1 MTLRG
6 QSNSIGKMTDSDKS
20 NTEVMAEEI
29 SEPTAENGSGTKMTA
44 EEITL
49 AVEALVFSSPQPLP
63 SQKITAALNKVG
75 LTAIKNAIA
84 TLNESYQADG
94 RSFRI
99 RQVGGGYQY
108 YVLPEY
114 TEYVKRLFSRERKLR
129 LTKAALETLAIIAY
143 KQPVSKNQI
152 EYIRGV
158 ACDGV
163 IGNLLEKNLVKISGR
178 SDGVGRSL
186 LYSAT
191 NEFLKFF
198 GLNTFDDLPKIAEI
212 DDLIGMMEA
221 ERQAD
226 NAEAAEGETVADLL
240 EANALKDEKPAEPAL
255 SEQESTD

>member
-1 MTLRG
+1 
-6 QSNSIGKMTDSDKS
+6 MTDSDKS
-20 NTEVMAEEI
+20 NKDAT
-29 SEPTAENGSGTKMTA
+29 PENGSGTNMTA
-44 EEITL
+44 EEISL

-63 SQKITAALNKVG
+63 SQKITAALGKVG
-75 LTAIKNAIA
+75 LTAIKKAIA
-84 TLNESYQADG
+84 TLNEKYEADR

-108 YVLPEY
+108 FVLPEY

-129 LTKAALETLAIIAY
+129 LTKAALETLAIVAY

-163 IGNLLEKNLVKISGR
+163 IGNLLEKNLVKIAGR
-178 SDGVGRSL
+178 AEGVGRSL

-191 NEFLKFF
+191 DEFLKFF
-198 GLNTFDDLPKIAEI
+198 GLSSFDDLPKITEI

-221 ERQAD
+221 ERQTD

-240 EANALKDEKPAEPAL
+240 EANAPEDSPREDENTEESVDEETVL
-255 SEQESTD
+255 SAQESSE